1 MLTVAGLALK
11 DLEPHIKKADISLAV
26 NSQLRMSLHNVPG
39 ALVAT
44 GPAHAEWIRSAQDA
58 VLAEEAGILYSVLSL
73 STPLTTQ
80 SIWRVRRRSC
90 MSGTWVV
97 KGCGL
102 PRSWASQFIM
112 LKMVRNG
119 FLVAGILS
127 HTFFCFR
134 LRYDVGVCKILSP
147 RKFSCSC

>member
-1 MLTVAGLALK
+1 MFLFLSSSISNPSIHRNADFSKPWFGWKK
-11 DLEPHIKKADISLAV
+11 DGSV
-26 NSQLRMSLHNVPG
+26 
-39 ALVAT
+39 
-44 GPAHAEWIRSAQDA
+44 AQD
-58 VLAEEAGILYSVLSL
+58 LGDMTYEEV
-73 STPLTTQ
+73 T
-80 SIWRVRRRSC
+80 WRVRRGSY
-90 MSGTWVV
+90 MYGTWVV

-134 LRYDVGVCKILSP
+134 LRYDVDVCKILSP
-147 RKFSCSC
+147 QKLSCSC